1 MPVSKLKN
9 LAILILLLA
18 NLALLSLVV
27 PTRLA
32 RSQQSQLLRQELQAL
47 CSQQQVELSDGAIAD
62 TVTLYTLE
70 LGEDSQADLQAATA
84 LLGAQ
89 VLVQDDSTRYFST
102 YRSSLGTCAIGR
114 SGSFQAQ
121 LTGQS
126 SCDDLQ
132 SHAEATLAA
141 MGFAIDRHGNP
152 MLRSDGSTTISA
164 IQSVL
169 GVPVFT
175 QGLTLT
181 YENQCLTAVDGV
193 FFTGAGTVTR
203 VDTQACMSAADAL
216 VQFLSARYELGWV
229 GSTVISMEQ
238 GYRQADTASAAVVHL
253 TPVWH
258 LQTYTGS
265 FYIDGISG
273 SVSAAE

>member
-126 SCDDLQ
+126 FSDDLQ

-181 YENQCLTAVDGV
+181 YENQRLTAVDGV

-229 GSTVISMEQ
+229 GSIVISMEQ

-258 LQTYTGS
+258 LQTDTGS